1 MREQQTQSNYM
12 VKRTSSQHSKSKH
25 SMASSQQQSVKVLL
39 TTEQQRERRL
49 NQTDGSIPTSI
60 KSNPY
65 NI

>member
-1 MREQQTQSNYM
+1 M

-25 SMASSQQQSVKVLL
+25 SMTSSQQQSVKVLL